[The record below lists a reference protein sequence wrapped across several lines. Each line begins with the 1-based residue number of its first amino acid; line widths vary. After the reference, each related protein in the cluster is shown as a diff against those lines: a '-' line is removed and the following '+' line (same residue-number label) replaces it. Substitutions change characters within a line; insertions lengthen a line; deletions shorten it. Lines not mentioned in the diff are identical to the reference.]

1 MPFASTSWVS
11 GVSPFAIPV
20 EVAATVTG
28 VPGSQAS
35 VLDTSTDP
43 NLISLRF
50 TVPRGDVG
58 ATGAT
63 GQIGATGAT
72 GATGQI
78 GATGATGA
86 TGQIGA
92 TGATGATGPIGATG
106 ATGQIGATGPTGET
120 GATGAKGDNGS
131 STSLL
136 YYRAQTGSQTPP
148 PTTGHIRW
156 NQANQTTA
164 TLLYLNHI
172 DDAGDD
178 VERVLELCNTGST
191 VLVQDRDQSA
201 NFQNFVL
208 TGPAVNTTESYV
220 TFPVSFVNGGGTG
233 LTGFSNNQLLLI
245 GVLYVGPQGPSGA
258 TGATGPSGPS
268 GATGATGPTGA
279 SGATGATGPT
289 GPSGA
294 TGATGA
300 SGATGATGP
309 PGPAGESNTTY
320 VVFTRGTGS
329 MTNGFYADSYVVLG
343 WDSTANELNI
353 KQPTARPNVYAVNG
367 ANNGGSFPSNS
378 SMLLAASVFN
388 DYFYQPS
395 TGSIT
400 FTISS
405 DSDGTHPFYS
415 VNMVLS
421 GSLGAN
427 HIYVTIQK
435 FTV

>member
-20 EVAATVTG
+20 EVAATQTGAPGTSAQVTN
-28 VPGSQAS
+28 
-35 VLDTSTDP
+35 TSTDP

-58 ATGAT
+58 ATGAR
-63 GQIGATGAT
+63 
-72 GATGQI
+72 
-78 GATGATGA
+78 
-86 TGQIGA
+86 
-92 TGATGATGPIGATG
+92 
-106 ATGQIGATGPTGET
+106 GET
-120 GATGAKGDNGS
+120 GATGAQGPRGETGPVGERGADGTQGPVGSQGPRGERGDTGERGETGPAGDNGS

-148 PTTGHIRW
+148 PTTAHIRW

-178 VERVLELCNTGST
+178 VERVLELCSTGST

-208 TGPAVNTTESYV
+208 TGPAVNTTGSYV

-245 GVLYVGPQGPSGA
+245 GVLYVGPQGPPGQTGPRGETGA
-258 TGATGPSGPS
+258 TGATGEQGPMGPQGPRGDAGPV
-268 GATGATGPTGA
+268 GATGAQGIQ
-279 SGATGATGPT
+279 
-289 GPSGA
+289 
-294 TGATGA
+294 
-300 SGATGATGP
+300 GP

-320 VVFTRGTGS
+320 IVFTRNAGS
-329 MTNGFYADSYVVLG
+329 MTNGFYSDSYVVLG
-343 WDSTANELNI
+343 WDHTANELNI

-421 GSLGAN
+421 GSLGTN
-427 HIYVTIQK
+427 HIYVTVQK

>member
-20 EVAATVTG
+20 EVATTVTG
-28 VPGSQAS
+28 APGTQAS

-58 ATGAT
+58 AQGPRGETGAQGPRGET
-63 GQIGATGAT
+63 GLTGAVGPVGIQGPVGLEGPRGETGPVGATGAT
-72 GATGQI
+72 GA
-78 GATGATGA
+78 A
-86 TGQIGA
+86 
-92 TGATGATGPIGATG
+92 
-106 ATGQIGATGPTGET
+106 
-120 GATGAKGDNGS
+120 GDNGS

-136 YYRAQTGSQTPP
+136 YYRAEPVSQSPP
-148 PTTGHIRW
+148 PPASNIRW
-156 NQANQTTA
+156 NQVNQITA
-164 TLLYLNHI
+164 SLLYLNHI
-172 DDAGDD
+172 DDSGDD
-178 VERVLELCNTGST
+178 VERVLELCSTGST
-191 VLVQDRDQSA
+191 VLVQDRDQSG

-208 TGPAVNTTESYV
+208 TGPAVNTTGSYV

-233 LTGFSNNQLLLI
+233 LTGFLSNHRLLI
-245 GVLYVGPQGPSGA
+245 GVLYVGPQGPP
-258 TGATGPSGPS
+258 GPSGP
-268 GATGATGPTGA
+268 P
-279 SGATGATGPT
+279 
-289 GPSGA
+289 GA

-300 SGATGATGP
+300 TGAQGPIGREGPRGETGPVGATGP
-309 PGPAGESNTTY
+309 QGIQGVPGPAGESNTTY

-329 MTNGFYADSYVVLG
+329 MTTGFYSDSYVVLG
-343 WDSTANELNI
+343 WDQTANELNI
-353 KQPTARPNVYAVNG
+353 KQPTARANVYAVNG
-367 ANNGGSFPSNS
+367 INNGGSFPSGA
-378 SMLLAASVFN
+378 SMLLSVVNN

-421 GSLGAN
+421 GTLGTN
-427 HIYVTIQK
+427 HIYVTVQK